1 MKSTKDQIFDAAK
14 RAFDKGGIGAVTV
27 RGVAKDVGITPM
39 AVYRHY
45 EDAEA
50 LTDAL
55 VMHGLARWEARV
67 RAIKGRTPLE
77 RIERVSGV
85 FLDFALEEPRN
96 FEAAFLLQGQSA
108 RRYPDDFIAGRSP
121 AGAMI
126 VADME
131 QAIRNGDIVGAPP
144 VEIWMTLWGLGQGL
158 VSLHRAGRFAG
169 GDKAFRTMATRM
181 LGRTFDTF
189 RTDKKR

>member
-1 MKSTKDQIFDAAK
+1 MSTKDQIFAAAK
-14 RAFDKGGIGAVTV
+14 RAFDAGGLAAVSI
-27 RGVAKDVGITPM
+27 RGVAKEVGITPM
-39 AVYRHY
+39 AIYRHY
-45 EDAEA
+45 ESADA

-77 RIERVSGV
+77 RIERVSTV

-96 FEAAFLLQGQSA
+96 FEAAFMLQGQTA
-108 RRYPDDFIAGRSP
+108 RRYPDDFVAGRSP
-121 AGAMI
+121 AGVMI
-126 VADME
+126 VADVE
-131 QAIRNGDIVGAPP
+131 QAIRDGDIAGAPP

-169 GDKAFRTMATRM
+169 GDKEFQAMASRM
-181 LGRTFDTF
+181 LNRTLDTF
-189 RTDKKR
+189 RTERHK